1 MNPRKALTFLF
12 FFVFVFTSCNKDNV
26 SPTNSKN
33 RLIIN
38 IQDEYTNTP
47 SKVSVFFKVEL
58 SNGTPVSGLTED
70 NFKIYEK
77 GRNDENFKVISKDEA
92 NRVISDNAP
101 LFNYNTIL
109 LLDLSGSVINNNL
122 KGLQDAAIEFVN
134 EALSSE
140 NTSTEVGV
148 WWFDGADKLH
158 RLINF
163 TNSRADLIDAI
174 NSINSSLSHDRSTDL
189 FGAIMKGTEL
199 AEATIE
205 QGALEDVLT
214 AASIIVF
221 TDGTDQAARYAKD
234 EALSAI
240 SKADK
245 SINYYTIGLGNE
257 IDNNILKQI
266 GKTSSVFAEDTT
278 KLKDKFKEIANL
290 ISGEANSYYLFQYCT
305 PKRDGSGINKLRIE
319 VKNEDGEGKKDTQ
332 FDATGFTGSLC
343 SLN

>member
-1 MNPRKALTFLF
+1 MNPRNSLLLILFTLTF
-12 FFVFVFTSCNKDNV
+12 SNCNKDNIT
-26 SPTNSKN
+26 PADQKK

-38 IQDEYTNTP
+38 IQDEYTSTP
-47 SKVSVFFKVEL
+47 SNVSVFFKVEL
-58 SNGTPVSGLTED
+58 SDGTPVSGLTED
-70 NFKIYEK
+70 DFTIYEQ
-77 GRNDENFKVISKDEA
+77 GRNDENYKVISKDEA
-92 NRVISDNAP
+92 DRVISDNAP
-101 LFNYNTIL
+101 VFNYNTIL
-109 LLDLSGSVINNNL
+109 LLDLSGSVINSKL
-122 KGLQDAAIEFVN
+122 KALQDAAIEFVN

-163 TNSRADLIDAI
+163 TNQKVDLIKAI
-174 NSINSSLSHDRSTDL
+174 NGIDASLSKDRSTDL

-199 AEATIE
+199 AESTIA
-205 QGALEDVLT
+205 QSALEDVLA

-221 TDGTDQAARYAKD
+221 TDGTDQAARYARD
-234 EALSAI
+234 QALDAI
-240 SKADK
+240 NKADQ

-257 IDNNILKQI
+257 IDNDILKKI

-305 PKRDGSGINKLRIE
+305 PKRDGSGISKLRIE
-319 VKNEDGEGKKDTQ
+319 VENEMGKGTKDTQ
-332 FDATGFTGSLC
+332 FDATGFTSGTC